1 MTFAKQLITAAA
13 FSLMAGTASA
23 ALIQAGPTQIQTVER
38 TATTWDRTF
47 TFNLYNA
54 ADFGGRELQKVE
66 LTLEGL
72 SFTTFELTPTTFVRS
87 AEGTFGAEI
96 ISNISVGGPKLDID
110 VSPSTKASGTR
121 LPAGQTYSFGRLEG
135 QDFDA
140 AEVTVAS
147 ELANFAG
154 NGTFTVD
161 LEATANIIL
170 TVVGGNYTSEQSS
183 FASATYTVKYF
194 IEEAANDPAQVPAP
208 GSLALLGAGLLAF
221 SARKKKAK

>member
-23 ALIQAGPTQIQTVER
+23 ALIQAGSTQIQTVER

-87 AEGTFGAEI
+87 AEGTFGANI
-96 ISNISVGGPKLDID
+96 LSNISVGGPKLDID
-110 VSPSTKASGTR
+110 VSPSTKASGTS

-135 QDFDA
+135 QDFDS

-161 LEATANIIL
+161 LEATADITL
-170 TVVGGNYTSEQSS
+170 TVIGGNYRSEQAS